1 MCGVTETTSADENA
15 IPRPAKPK
23 PIRDALT
30 KVRENLREFITAQK
44 NYGGLIPQ
52 AMAAKALGVSTAR
65 IAALVDEGRFEV
77 ITLFGRRYL
86 GGRQFEEFLLEERKA
101 GRPVTYES
109 KRKLAADV
117 FKSIGEENRERKKAQ
132 RKG

>member
-1 MCGVTETTSADENA
+1 MTQTTSAPENA
-15 IPRPAKPK
+15 TPRTAKPK
-23 PIRDALT
+23 PIRDALA
-30 KVRENLREFITAQK
+30 KVREQLREFINAQK

-65 IAALVDEGRFEV
+65 VAALVDGGRFEV

-109 KRKLAADV
+109 TTKLVTDI
-117 FKSIGEENRERKKAQ
+117 FKGTVEEVRSEKKSR